1 MAAFGD
7 IPSNNWSAGLYY
19 KRKHEEHMAREREQR
34 EAREK
39 GDAAV
44 IDADYVVIP
53 SPQQQEMK

>member
-39 GDAAV
+39 DAAV
-44 IDADYVVIP
+44 IDGDYVVIP